1 MDKRNKKQ
9 QIEMIGDER
18 VQNYYIRIEVP
29 EGEVKNILDEL
40 AQAQNKIYECYNRLE
55 DLGVSL

>member
-1 MDKRNKKQ
+1 M
-9 QIEMIGDER
+9 
-18 VQNYYIRIEVP
+18 QNYYIRIEVP

-55 DLGVSL
+55 DLGVVVVKEQTTSEN